1 MTIIGVCFL
10 VLLPFFSRM
19 PSPDQTE
26 ETLQEELVDSPGKQR
41 KSISA
46 FSNYIVALI
55 FFFVV
60 GQECTYGG
68 WVSSYSVLQ
77 GFSSKEH
84 ATLYSSVYWISIT
97 FFRFCLAFV
106 HGRAST
112 KINVLFAIAILQSFL
127 SLFIIY
133 RVDPETGLIVSSIV
147 FGLSNSVLFPLVL
160 MSP

>member
-1 MTIIGVCFL
+1 ML
-10 VLLPFFSRM
+10 
-19 PSPDQTE
+19 
-26 ETLQEELVDSPGKQR
+26 
-41 KSISA
+41 
-46 FSNYIVALI
+46 SNYLVAMI

-77 GFSSKEH
+77 GFSSKQH

-106 HGRAST
+106 HGKASK
-112 KINVLFAIAILQSFL
+112 KINVLFMVAILQTFL

-133 RVDPETGLIVSSIV
+133 RVDAEVGLIVSSII
-147 FGLSNSVLFPLVL
+147 FGLSNSVMFPLLL
-160 MSP
+160 MIP